1 MDKSLS
7 QEARKIS
14 HKQSNLP
21 TKEIRKR
28 TTHSVKDSREW
39 ERYR

>member
-14 HKQSNLP
+14 SKQSNLP

-28 TTHSVKDSREW
+28 TTHNVKDRREW
-39 ERYR
+39 E